1 MKKLKPCCKRERA
14 RSLRIIATEARAR
27 EKIQTK
33 EMAMGLGIFALA
45 SFRRSEEA

>member
-1 MKKLKPCCKRERA
+1 MKKLQPCCKRERA

-33 EMAMGLGIFALA
+33 EMAMGGADLRWAADAIKA
-45 SFRRSEEA
+45 R